1 MAFVTADRVRDTS
14 TTAGSGSFSVS
25 GTAPTGYRT
34 FSAVLSVSD
43 TFYYSIQHQ
52 TLNEWEVGLGT
63 YLSANTFART
73 TIYSSSNAG
82 SAVTFSAGTKDV
94 FITMAAS
101 RTPQLDASGNVTPAT
116 GTYTRTTITATAGQT
131 SFTANYTVNYV
142 EVYLNGILLNS
153 DDYTATTGT
162 TVVLASAAAA
172 GDIVDVLAINIG
184 TFTGGVTITGTPTN
198 GQLTNWTGSTSIQG
212 ITTGTGVATALGIN
226 TGTSGAFVVN
236 GGALGTPSSG
246 TLTSVTGLPLTTG
259 VTGLLPIANGGL
271 AASVSPTTAGNTIFT
286 TDGTN
291 WSSTQKI
298 VRGTS
303 VSTATTSF
311 TASISGTTMTVT
323 AVGSGTIAVGQL
335 ITGTG
340 VTAGTTITALG
351 TGSGSTGTY
360 TVSASQT
367 VASTTITIVGV
378 DFTSIP
384 SWVKRITLMFQGTSL
399 SGTSRYLVQLGTSG
413 TPTTT
418 GYVSNTSSMSAT
430 AVSSV
435 ASTAGFILYNG
446 DNAAYSISAAFVFH
460 NISSNIWIG
469 SAVGGYTGVTGTL
482 TGGGVISLGG
492 TLNML
497 RLTTV
502 NGTDTFDAGSV
513 NILYE

>member
-1 MAFVTADRVRDTS
+1 
-14 TTAGSGSFSVS
+14 
-25 GTAPTGYRT
+25 
-34 FSAVLSVSD
+34 
-43 TFYYSIQHQ
+43 
-52 TLNEWEVGLGT
+52 
-63 YLSANTFART
+63 
-73 TIYSSSNAG
+73 
-82 SAVTFSAGTKDV
+82 
-94 FITMAAS
+94 
-101 RTPQLDASGNVTPAT
+101 
-116 GTYTRTTITATAGQT
+116 
-131 SFTANYTVNYV
+131 
-142 EVYLNGILLNS
+142 
-153 DDYTATTGT
+153 
-162 TVVLASAAAA
+162 VLASAAAA

>member
-63 YLSANTFART
+63 YSSANTFSRT

-142 EVYLNGILLNS
+142 EVYVNGILLNS
-153 DDYTATTGT
+153 ADYTATTGT

-172 GDIVDVLAINIG
+172 GDIIDVFAINIG

-198 GQLTNWTGSTSIQG
+198 GQIATWTGSTSLQG
-212 ITTGTGVATALGIN
+212 TTI
-226 TGTSGAFVVN
+226 
-236 GGALGTPSSG
+236 
-246 TLTSVTGLPLTTG
+246 LPT
-259 VTGLLPIANGGL
+259 ANGGL
-271 AASVSPTTAGNTIFT
+271 GASLSPTTAGNTIFS

-298 VRGTS
+298 VQGTS
-303 VSTATTSF
+303 VATTSG
-311 TASISGTTMTVT
+311 TSI
-323 AVGSGTIAVGQL
+323 
-335 ITGTG
+335 
-340 VTAGTTITALG
+340 
-351 TGSGSTGTY
+351 
-360 TVSASQT
+360 
-367 VASTTITIVGV
+367 

-384 SWVKRITLMFQGTSL
+384 SWVKRITIMLSGVSISGTTSL
-399 SGTSRYLVQLGTSG
+399 QLRLGTSG
-413 TPTTT
+413 GFVTSGYSSNIGVITAASTAAGSVATTT
-418 GYVSNTSSMSAT
+418 GLVIINSGATADTTSAVLSLNNFTGNVWTYSGTGGRTGNVCAYYVSA
-430 AVSSV
+430 
-435 ASTAGFILYNG
+435 IPL
-446 DNAAYSISAAFVFH
+446 
-460 NISSNIWIG
+460 
-469 SAVGGYTGVTGTL
+469 TL
-482 TGGGVISLGG
+482 SGALTQV
-492 TLNML
+492 

>member
-63 YLSANTFART
+63 YTSANTFSRT

-142 EVYLNGILLNS
+142 QVYVNGILLNS
-153 DDYTATTGT
+153 ADYTATTGT

-172 GDIVDVLAINIG
+172 GDIIDVFAINIG

-198 GQLTNWTGSTSIQG
+198 GQIATWTGSTSLQG
-212 ITTGTGVATALGIN
+212 TTI
-226 TGTSGAFVVN
+226 
-236 GGALGTPSSG
+236 
-246 TLTSVTGLPLTTG
+246 LPT
-259 VTGLLPIANGGL
+259 ANGGL
-271 AASVSPTTAGNTIFT
+271 GASLSPTTAGNTIFS

-298 VRGTS
+298 VRGT
-303 VSTATTSF
+303 A
-311 TASISGTTMTVT
+311 
-323 AVGSGTIAVGQL
+323 
-335 ITGTG
+335 
-340 VTAGTTITALG
+340 
-351 TGSGSTGTY
+351 
-360 TVSASQT
+360 
-367 VASTTITIVGV
+367 VASTSGTSI

-384 SWVKRITLMFQGTSL
+384 SWVKRLTFMFDGVSL
-399 SGTSRYLVQLGTSG
+399 SGTSNFLLQLGSG
-413 TPTTT
+413 SVTTT
-418 GYVSNTSSMSAT
+418 GYSSRCVAT
-430 AVSSV
+430 
-435 ASTAGFILYNG
+435 G
-446 DNAAYSISAAFVFH
+446 SAA
-460 NISSNIWIG
+460 N
-469 SAVGGYTGVTGTL
+469 VTGTSTSGIFLVSGATANAFRGTCTFTNISANIWVAAISGGISDGTTNYSL
-482 TGGGVISLGG
+482 TGGGSISLSGA
-492 TLNML
+492 LDRV

>member
-63 YLSANTFART
+63 YSSANTFSRT

-142 EVYLNGILLNS
+142 QVYVNGILLNS
-153 DDYTATTGT
+153 ADYTATTGT

-172 GDIVDVLAINIG
+172 GDIIDVFAINIG

-198 GQLTNWTGSTSIQG
+198 GQIATWTGSTSLQG
-212 ITTGTGVATALGIN
+212 TTI
-226 TGTSGAFVVN
+226 
-236 GGALGTPSSG
+236 
-246 TLTSVTGLPLTTG
+246 LPT
-259 VTGLLPIANGGL
+259 ANGGL
-271 AASVSPTTAGNTIFT
+271 GASLSPTTAGNTIFS

-298 VRGTS
+298 VRGT
-303 VSTATTSF
+303 A
-311 TASISGTTMTVT
+311 
-323 AVGSGTIAVGQL
+323 
-335 ITGTG
+335 
-340 VTAGTTITALG
+340 
-351 TGSGSTGTY
+351 
-360 TVSASQT
+360 
-367 VASTTITIVGV
+367 VASTSGTSI

-384 SWVKRITLMFQGTSL
+384 SWVKRLTFMFDGVSL
-399 SGTSRYLVQLGTSG
+399 SGTSNFLLQLGSG
-413 TPTTT
+413 SVTTT
-418 GYVSNTSSMSAT
+418 GYSSRCVAT
-430 AVSSV
+430 
-435 ASTAGFILYNG
+435 G
-446 DNAAYSISAAFVFH
+446 SAA
-460 NISSNIWIG
+460 N
-469 SAVGGYTGVTGTL
+469 VTGTSTSGIFLVSGATANAFRGTCTFTNISANIWVAAISGGISDGTTNYSL
-482 TGGGVISLGG
+482 TGGGSISLSGA
-492 TLNML
+492 LDRV

>member
-1 MAFVTADRVRDTS
+1 MAFVTADRTADT
-14 TTAGSGSFSVS
+14 TTTVGTSPFVVS
-25 GTAPTGYRT
+25 GTAPIGSQT
-34 FSAVLSVSD
+34 FSAVMSVGD
-43 TFYYSIQHQ
+43 TCYYSAQHQ
-52 TLNEWEVGLGT
+52 TLNEWEVGLAT
-63 YLSANTFART
+63 YSSANTLTRT

-101 RTPQLDASGNVTPAT
+101 RSIQLDASGNVTPAT

-142 EVYLNGILLNS
+142 QVYVNGILLNS
-153 DDYTATTGT
+153 ADYTATTGT

-198 GQLTNWTGSTSIQG
+198 GQIATWTGSTSIQG
-212 ITTGTGVATALGIN
+212 ITTGTGVATALGVN
-226 TGTSGAFVVN
+226 TGVSGAFVVN

-271 AASVSPTTAGNTIFT
+271 AASVSPTTAGNTIFS

-291 WSSTQKI
+291 WSSTAKI
-298 VRGTS
+298 VRGT
-303 VSTATTSF
+303 A
-311 TASISGTTMTVT
+311 
-323 AVGSGTIAVGQL
+323 
-335 ITGTG
+335 
-340 VTAGTTITALG
+340 
-351 TGSGSTGTY
+351 
-360 TVSASQT
+360 
-367 VASTTITIVGV
+367 VASTSGTSI

-384 SWVKRITLMFQGTSL
+384 SWVKRITIVLQGVSTNGTSVVEL
-399 SGTSRYLVQLGTSG
+399 RIGSGSITATGYSG
-413 TPTTT
+413 GAVYTVNIAATGGAVTQTT
-418 GYVSNTSSMSAT
+418 GFQVPGNSAGNIRSGVYT
-430 AVSSV
+430 LINISGNIWV
-435 ASTAGFILYNG
+435 ASGCGGFSEV
-446 DNAAYSISAAFVFH
+446 AAS
-460 NISSNIWIG
+460 WQ
-469 SAVGGYTGVTGTL
+469 
-482 TGGGVISLGG
+482 GGGNLTLGG
-492 TLNML
+492 TLDRV